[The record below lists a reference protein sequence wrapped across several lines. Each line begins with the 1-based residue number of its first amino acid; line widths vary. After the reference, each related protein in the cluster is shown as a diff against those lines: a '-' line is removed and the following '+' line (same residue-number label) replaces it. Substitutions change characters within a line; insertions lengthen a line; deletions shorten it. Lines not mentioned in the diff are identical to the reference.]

1 MKIREDIRG
10 SRVGVDSVERVFLME
25 SHDQAYHI
33 WREARVKQKILIHID
48 AHHDMWWISDP
59 NSITIANFICPA
71 LKDGIVREIY
81 WVVPD
86 RTWGDKRS
94 RAALLQHVRKLASKY
109 PGGPNPITAAN
120 DEISTSVIG
129 QPLRI
134 CSLRSLPS
142 IREDVLLDIDID
154 YLVIPR
160 VSYGESDKHEPLPW
174 CWPEKLVGGL
184 RERNIISELITIAYS
199 VEGGYTRLT
208 WKYFGDELA
217 ARLRSPNHE
226 EATIRGAGLIR
237 LGALAAHR
245 EDLTAAESKYR
256 EAIDLMPASPVPH
269 YHLAHLLYPV
279 AGRTD
284 EARKCY
290 QKALTLDP
298 SYRSPY
304 NSRGLHYYAE
314 RRFAEAEEEHRRTLS
329 LDPQDP
335 YALFGLGRL
344 AARRRRWNQAEVL
357 LRKSLANDGNLINAY
372 RWLGKVLTKQGQHG
386 EAISAYER
394 SLKLALAGFR
404 PLEGDIVTCNESDP
418 PRLLDSQHCRTHA
431 RLARLYELQG
441 ATTRAI
447 NGYRISIAGG
457 YNGVLIRSRLA
468 GLYLKQHQWQP
479 GAREAWQALK
489 TIPADLMKAGYE
501 LCCRLRSVIRGDTKV
516 GMRTKNLMSNWQ
528 NQA

>member
-1 MKIREDIRG
+1 MSGAIVSMKKREDIRG
-10 SRVGVDSVERVFLME
+10 SRVGVDSIERVFLME
-25 SHDQAYHI
+25 NHDQAYHI

-48 AHHDMWWISDP
+48 AHHDMRWISDL

-71 LKDGIVREIY
+71 LKDEIVREVY

-86 RTWGDKRS
+86 GTWEDKRS
-94 RAALLQHVRKLASKY
+94 RRALMQQVRMVASKY
-109 PGGPNPITAAN
+109 PGGPNPIAAGN
-120 DEISTSVIG
+120 DEISTSVMG
-129 QPLRI
+129 RPLRV
-134 CSLRSLPS
+134 CSLRSLPG
-142 IREDVLLDIDID
+142 IQEDVLLDIDVD

-160 VSYGESDKHEPLPW
+160 VSYGETDKHEPLPW
-174 CWPEKLVGGL
+174 CWPEELVAGL
-184 RERNIISELITIAYS
+184 RARNILSELVTIVYS
-199 VEGGYTRLT
+199 VEGGYTPLK

-226 EATIRGAGLIR
+226 EATIRGTGLIR

-256 EAIDLMPASPVPH
+256 EAIDLMPGSPVPH
-269 YHLAHLLYPV
+269 YHLAHLLYLV

-284 EARKCY
+284 EARKSY
-290 QKALTLDP
+290 QKALTLDS

-304 NSRGLHYYAE
+304 NSRGLHYYTE
-314 RRFAEAEEEHRRTLS
+314 RHFAEAEEEHRRILS

-344 AARRRRWNQAEVL
+344 AARRKRWNQAEVL
-357 LRKSLANDGNLINAY
+357 LRKSLAHDGNLINAY
-372 RWLGKVLTKQGQHG
+372 RWLGKVLIKQGQHG
-386 EAISAYER
+386 EAIAAYER
-394 SLKLALAGFR
+394 SLKLAMAGYR
-404 PLEGDIVTCNESDP
+404 PLEGDIVTRNEGDP
-418 PRLLDSQHCRTHA
+418 PRLLDSHHCRTHA

-457 YNGVLIRSRLA
+457 YNGVLIRSCLA
-468 GLYLKQHQWQP
+468 RLYLKQHQWQL
-479 GAREAWQALK
+479 GAKEAWQAMK

-501 LCCRLRSVIRGDTKV
+501 LRRWLRSVIRGDTKV
-516 GMRTKNLMSNWQ
+516 GMRIKI
-528 NQA
+528 